1 MVSYLGYEQKIIDPV
16 APRFTAVDAKNVV
29 SVKLLNGPKEPYTE
43 SKPKHKKNPEVGN
56 KRCHFADQVLIDQ
69 EDADLTEG
77 EEVTFMDWGNIIVSK
92 STKKVILLNPLKLIC
107 IWKVISVRL
116 PKRLHGWLTLR
127 IKLKLTWLI
136 LII

>member
-1 MVSYLGYEQKIIDPV
+1 M
-16 APRFTAVDAKNVV
+16 
-29 SVKLLNGPKEPYTE
+29 
-43 SKPKHKKNPEVGN
+43 
-56 KRCHFADQVLIDQ
+56 IDQ

-92 STKKVILLNPLKLIC
+92 VNKEGDVVK
-107 IWKVISVRL
+107 SVEANLHLEGDFRKTS
-116 PKRLHGWLTLR
+116 KRLHGWLTLR